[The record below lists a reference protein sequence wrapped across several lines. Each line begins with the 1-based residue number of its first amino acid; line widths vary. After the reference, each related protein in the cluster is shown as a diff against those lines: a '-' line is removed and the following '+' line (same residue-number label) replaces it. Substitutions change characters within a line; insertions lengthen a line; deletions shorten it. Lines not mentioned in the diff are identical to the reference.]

1 MKIIGISLPDQM
13 TLAQFNTLMS
23 WVSETRQER
32 TRRFLKKE
40 DQYRSLIG
48 EVVLRYEQG
57 KNITIVTDDFGKPSL
72 ANNTNVHF
80 NISHSGNWVVVAIH
94 DQPIGVDVEEIR
106 PLQFSDYYSFFHAD
120 EVEWLKAQPEETRTA
135 DFFTLWTLKESYIK
149 AVGKGLSIALDRFSV
164 VPKDGTIVYHDN
176 EEIQHHL
183 HFGMEALDDAH
194 KLAYCVLGDSCEVT
208 MEQYTFQEFFEKLTH
223 G

>member
-1 MKIIGISLPDQM
+1 MRIIGISLPDQL

-23 WVSETRQER
+23 WVSKTRQER

-48 EVVLRYEQG
+48 EAVLRYEQG

-72 ANNTNVHF
+72 ANNANVHF

-120 EVEWLKAQPEETRTA
+120 EVAWLKAQPEGIRTA

-164 VPKDGTIVYHDN
+164 VPKDGIIAFHDN
-176 EEIQHHL
+176 KEGQHDL
-183 HFGMEALDDAH
+183 HFGIETIDDSH
-194 KLAYCVLGDSCEVT
+194 KLAYCVLGESCDVA